1 MKKRMLILSLVVVAF
16 MMLMPNKVM
25 AAETVIDETCY
36 VDGDITYVF
45 SGINA
50 PNHKAYRNRSGK
62 WAFFT
67 FDDIKNGH
75 AAKSTKKSIR
85 LIDGAVLKN
94 IRVANQK
101 DGNKRVT
108 FTFKKFSTSKELAS
122 YKGFQIKVYSD
133 IDAEHCILTK
143 NVRSSSSK
151 VIFKGVEKGKTYYV
165 KVRGYNLD
173 DNGKRMYSN
182 YTNMKSFVVE

>member
-94 IRVANQK
+94 IRIANQK
-101 DGNKRVT
+101 DGNKKVT
-108 FTFKKFSTSKELAS
+108 FTFKKFSTSKELVS

-151 VIFKGVEKGKTYYV
+151 VVFKGVEKGKTYYV